1 MIHDEYVKYEKRM
14 EEKEL
19 KRQQEEAEENSNK
32 TERKVIKIETKTK
45 TYENER
51 NMLLSAKILER
62 MITQNNYS
70 EIAFDFKY
78 WEDRSDDY
86 KEFEGTLYPLWNF
99 SFDETKQQV
108 DKSLLEKHYFQMC
121 LGRYLPVLESELQ

>member
-32 TERKVIKIETKTK
+32 IERKVIKRETKTD
-45 TYENER
+45 ENER

-86 KEFEGTLYPLWNF
+86 KELEGTLYPLWNF
-99 SFDETKQQV
+99 SFDETKHQV
-108 DKSLLEKHYFQMC
+108 DKYLLEINYFQMC
-121 LGRYLPVLESELQ
+121 SGCYLPVLESMLQ

>member
-32 TERKVIKIETKTK
+32 IERKVIKRETKTD
-45 TYENER
+45 ENER

-99 SFDETKQQV
+99 TFIEIKQEV
-108 DKSLLEKHYFQMC
+108 ELELDSTMSQ
-121 LGRYLPVLESELQ
+121 S

>member
-32 TERKVIKIETKTK
+32 IERKVIKRETKTD
-45 TYENER
+45 ENER

-108 DKSLLEKHYFQMC
+108 DKYLLEIHYFQMC
-121 LGRYLPVLESELQ
+121 SGCYLPVLESMLQ

>member
-1 MIHDEYVKYEKRM
+1 
-14 EEKEL
+14 
-19 KRQQEEAEENSNK
+19 
-32 TERKVIKIETKTK
+32 
-45 TYENER
+45 
-51 NMLLSAKILER
+51 MLLSAKILER

>member
-32 TERKVIKIETKTK
+32 IERKVIKRETKTD
-45 TYENER
+45 ENEK

-62 MITQNNYS
+62 MITQNIYS

>member
-32 TERKVIKIETKTK
+32 IERKVIKRETKTD
-45 TYENER
+45 ENER

-99 SFDETKQQV
+99 SFDETKHQV
-108 DKSLLEKHYFQMC
+108 DKYLLEINYFQMC
-121 LGRYLPVLESELQ
+121 SGCYLPVLESMLQ

>member
-32 TERKVIKIETKTK
+32 IERKVIKRETKTD
-45 TYENER
+45 ENER

-62 MITQNNYS
+62 MITQNIYS

-86 KEFEGTLYPLWNF
+86 KELEGTLYPLWNF

-108 DKSLLEKHYFQMC
+108 DKSLLEKNYF
-121 LGRYLPVLESELQ
+121 

>member
-32 TERKVIKIETKTK
+32 IERKVIKRETKTD
-45 TYENER
+45 ENEK

-62 MITQNNYS
+62 MITQNIYS

-99 SFDETKQQV
+99 TFDETKQQV
-108 DKSLLEKHYFQMC
+108 DKCLLEIHFQMC
-121 LGRYLPVLESELQ
+121 SGCYLPVLESMLQ

>member
-32 TERKVIKIETKTK
+32 IERKVIKRETKTD
-45 TYENER
+45 ENER

-86 KEFEGTLYPLWNF
+86 KELEGTLYPLWNF

-108 DKSLLEKHYFQMC
+108 DKYLLEINYFQMC
-121 LGRYLPVLESELQ
+121 SGCYLPVLESMLQ